1 MIKILFVQKF
11 LQFQEFDVISKKNFS
26 IDFLSTYV
34 LLIQNRKIGQKFL
47 SFENFENSRNSTSFP
62 RTAEILGK
70 SYLFIRYVL
79 LIQSRNFGRN
89 FLIEFLILYQENM
102 IIKEVA
108 PEIFIKFNVTYLLYL
123 PFIYLPFNL
132 SYYQEQNIF
141 SSFYLF
147 LNMNFVVF
155 IVIYLPVLHL
165 FDNNTSSELLY
176 CQCTE

>member
-1 MIKILFVQKF
+1 
-11 LQFQEFDVISKKNFS
+11 
-26 IDFLSTYV
+26 
-34 LLIQNRKIGQKFL
+34 
-47 SFENFENSRNSTSFP
+47 
-62 RTAEILGK
+62 
-70 SYLFIRYVL
+70 
-79 LIQSRNFGRN
+79 
-89 FLIEFLILYQENM
+89 M